1 VSDWYNHKVQYPWLL
16 PGYNESLSRFPPGFW
31 SQTPQHTNL
40 VESAHVATNQ
50 GTGIKLQPL
59 EAIQLYVALAVDPPI
74 VLTFRTYRA
83 RDLDQSKALSLAAA
97 RETCISVNRNNSDHA
112 RMRRSTTR
120 SARRAVTRTHH
131 SELENS
137 IKDTAKEL
145 DDVSTRKST
154 LAQRLK
160 DLKTEKKTLGRAPR
174 NSHSVDRFGTA
185 GSIPRVSSSSVATE
199 DEQDSEGMHD
209 FTSLFHTS
217 LHLRQWKSSTPR
229 YFQRHRLFCARP
241 PPLPPAPLALTKVY
255 SPIH

>member
-1 VSDWYNHKVQYPWLL
+1 VQYPWLL

-59 EAIQLYVALAVDPPI
+59 EAIQLYVALAVYPPI
-74 VLTFRTYRA
+74 VLTFRMYRT
-83 RDLDQSKALSLAAA
+83 RDLDRSKALSLAAA
-97 RETCISVNRNNSDHA
+97 RETCISVNRNNSDRA
-112 RMRRSTTR
+112 RMKRSITR

-137 IKDTAKEL
+137 IKDTAKQL
-145 DDVSTRKST
+145 DDVSACKST

-174 NSHSVDRFGTA
+174 NSHSMDQFGTA
-185 GSIPRVSSSSVATE
+185 RSIPRVSSSSSVTIDDE
-199 DEQDSEGMHD
+199 DDSEGMLLYFIISYLTPSSAVEVVD
-209 FTSLFHTS
+209 AEILPTPSLV
-217 LHLRQWKSSTPR
+217 LRPSS
-229 YFQRHRLFCARP
+229 
-241 PPLPPAPLALTKVY
+241 PAPSSSSGFNEGISPY
-255 SPIH
+255 SLISCSR